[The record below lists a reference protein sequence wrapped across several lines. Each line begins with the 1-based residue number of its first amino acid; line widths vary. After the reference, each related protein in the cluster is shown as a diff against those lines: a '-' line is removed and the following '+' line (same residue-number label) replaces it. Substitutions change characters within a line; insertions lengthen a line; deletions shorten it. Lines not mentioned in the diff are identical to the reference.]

1 MIQLCFSNIS
11 FVTNET
17 FASKKPV
24 CKKCKSKDLSKDID
38 GFPLCVHCGWVDYS
52 KDIPKAKQP
61 KAKHLRTAS
70 VLLKYIGVGKNL
82 KEKLLQVYVKDS
94 KGQHN
99 EYNKIRYEA
108 NCPFCPG
115 NNRIQATNRKVFI
128 GRKNT
133 FIRYLNCSNKH
144 KIRFIETN
152 EEGLLGW
159 Q

>member
-17 FASKKPV
+17 SASKKPV

-61 KAKHLRTAS
+61 KA
-70 VLLKYIGVGKNL
+70 IKNSFCAFEIHRCW
-82 KEKLLQVYVKDS
+82 EKFK
-94 KGQHN
+94 
-99 EYNKIRYEA
+99 
-108 NCPFCPG
+108 
-115 NNRIQATNRKVFI
+115 RKTV
-128 GRKNT
+128 T
-133 FIRYLNCSNKH
+133 
-144 KIRFIETN
+144 
-152 EEGLLGW
+152 GLCKR

>member
-17 FASKKPV
+17 SASKKPV

-108 NCPFCPG
+108 DCPLCPG
-115 NNRIQATNRKVFI
+115 NN
-128 GRKNT
+128 RKNT

>member
-17 FASKKPV
+17 SASKKPV
-24 CKKCKSKDLSKDID
+24 CKKCKSKDLSKDVA

-82 KEKLLQVYVKDS
+82 LS
-94 KGQHN
+94 K
-99 EYNKIRYEA
+99 NKIKCA
-108 NCPFCPG
+108 CLG
-115 NNRIQATNRKVFI
+115 AKVKVPLTSF
-128 GRKNT
+128 T
-133 FIRYLNCSNKH
+133 FVEDIIMALMALM
-144 KIRFIETN
+144 ILV
-152 EEGLLGW
+152 GV
-159 Q
+159 

>member
-1 MIQLCFSNIS
+1 MKHLHL
-11 FVTNET
+11 
-17 FASKKPV
+17 KKPV

-52 KDIPKAKQP
+52 KDIPKAKTTQG
-61 KAKHLRTAS
+61 KAFENSFCAFEIHRCW
-70 VLLKYIGVGKNL
+70 
-82 KEKLLQVYVKDS
+82 EKFKRKTVTGLCKDS

-108 NCPFCPG
+108 DCPLCPG

-144 KIRFIETN
+144 KN
-152 EEGLLGW
+152 
-159 Q
+159 

>member
-17 FASKKPV
+17 SASKKPV

-61 KAKHLRTAS
+61 KAKHFENS
-70 VLLKYIGVGKNL
+70 
-82 KEKLLQVYVKDS
+82 
-94 KGQHN
+94 

>member
-17 FASKKPV
+17 SASKKPV

-61 KAKHLRTAS
+61 KAK
-70 VLLKYIGVGKNL
+70 
-82 KEKLLQVYVKDS
+82 
-94 KGQHN
+94 HN